1 MMQFVRWL
9 RHGPLAFLGP
19 FWLVLGRGFR
29 LVFRHV
35 PGAAFRQ
42 RIGPY
47 GPFRLV
53 PEFAFSDFA
62 NWGRAHNKGFRACI
76 EACREKTCVLDVG
89 AHVGLVTLPAASV
102 VAKGG
107 QVHAFEPAAANA
119 RILLRH
125 LQLNG
130 VRNVEVFQSL
140 VGDQD
145 GAELPFFES
154 VGPHGQNSIVLKVGD
169 KLASEWGAYAETVRP
184 QVSLDRHCERL
195 NLAPEVI
202 KVDVEGGELGVL
214 RGARAVLARYQ
225 PLLFLSVH
233 PREIQLTGES
243 LEALRG
249 LLDEIGYEARDLEG
263 HPVAEFRLDEYVVA
277 PRHIASRSA

>member
-1 MMQFVRWL
+1 M
-9 RHGPLAFLGP
+9 
-19 FWLVLGRGFR
+19 
-29 LVFRHV
+29 VFRHV

-53 PEFAFSDFA
+53 AEFAFSDFA

-76 EACREKTCVLDVG
+76 EACRDKTCVLDVG

-107 QVHAFEPAAANA
+107 RVHAFEPAATNA
-119 RILLRH
+119 RILRRH
-125 LQLNG
+125 LHLND
-130 VRNVEVFQSL
+130 VKNVEVFQSL
-140 VGDQD
+140 VGAQD
-145 GAELPFFES
+145 GGQVAFFES
-154 VGPHGQNSIVLKVGD
+154 AGPHGQNSIVLKDGD
-169 KLASEWGAYAETVRP
+169 KLASEWGGYAETARP
-184 QVSLDRHCERL
+184 QVSLDSHCERL
-195 NLAPEVI
+195 KLAPEVI
-202 KVDVEGGELGVL
+202 KIDVEGGELGVL
-214 RGARAVLARYQ
+214 RGARAVLARCQ

-243 LEALRG
+243 LDALRA

-263 HPVAEFRLDEYVVA
+263 HPVAEFRLDEYVVS
-277 PRHIASRSA
+277 PRHVTSRVA